1 MVFLHLC
8 KQNLGNCLL
17 NLSLQ
22 LWKDNVIEVNILT
35 SVLVHRRPAI
45 FFSKKYRAA
54 WALAYCQVWFRCG
67 RKSLSHLINADSLRY
82 TLNWKVQSAV
92 SLLSNIQERDK
103 NKKWELI
110 HYRYFAYPL
119 FPFYSNF
126 IFFNSCCYLY
136 FLSHC
141 AL

>member
-1 MVFLHLC
+1 MQGFFFALMQA
-8 KQNLGNCLL
+8 KLG
-17 NLSLQ
+17 Q
-22 LWKDNVIEVNILT
+22 LFAEFEFAVMKRQCNWSLT

-119 FPFYSNF
+119 FPFYCNF
-126 IFFNSCCYLY
+126 ILFFSIHVVIYT
-136 FLSHC
+136 F
-141 AL
+141 